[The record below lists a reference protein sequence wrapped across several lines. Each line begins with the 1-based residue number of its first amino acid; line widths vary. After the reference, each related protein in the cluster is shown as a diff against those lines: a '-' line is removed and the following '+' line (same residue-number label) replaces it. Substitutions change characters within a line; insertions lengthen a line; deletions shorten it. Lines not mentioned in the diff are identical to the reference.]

1 MQTHR
6 EPIWDVKVCRTLQQG
21 ESRFEL
27 QATFKSA
34 ARRVVLF
41 GPSGSGKT
49 LTLKMIAGIATPQTG
64 RIRVLGQPV
73 FDTAQGINV
82 PPQQRQLAYMFQD
95 YALFPHLTVR
105 QNIAFAL
112 HRGGFNPSQRASV
125 PEADRWIETFG
136 LQAVAQH
143 LPHQISGGQRQRT
156 ALARALCSKPRAL
169 LLDEPFAALDRGLR
183 QHLREELLALHTRL
197 DIPMLVITHDDEDVS
212 ALAQE
217 VICLREGRVT
227 GTGDSGAGAS
237 GSSAALNPVA
247 SVAPRNAVFMG
258 HS

>member
-1 MQTHR
+1 MLPLS
-6 EPIWDVKVCRTLQQG
+6 EPIWDVELQCALQQG

-27 QATFKSA
+27 QVAFKSA
-34 ARRVVLF
+34 AHRVVLF

-49 LTLKMIAGIATPQTG
+49 LTLKMIAGIASPQTG

-112 HRGGFNPSQRASV
+112 QRGGFNPSRRASV
-125 PEADRWIETFG
+125 PEADHWIETFG

-183 QHLREELLALHTRL
+183 QHLREELLALHAQL

-217 VICLREGRVT
+217 VIGISNGRVLPPPT
-227 GTGDSGAGAS
+227 
-237 GSSAALNPVA
+237 
-247 SVAPRNAVFMG
+247 
-258 HS
+258 